1 MLLQVCNVT
10 VQQRHVAV
18 PFETLESKQCFV
30 TPPRNSKVQNAS
42 FSLHFGCSTRVVR
55 ATTSNFL
62 ATTLESFSVLF
73 ASLKNCLR
81 GTFTTFGSTLR
92 QLCKQPPGIRSGFC
106 GIGFLKIA
114 HFWWRMVCSQVICD
128 QLEVC
133 YAKKDLRNEFFR
145 RFCVDP
151 CVFYFFLKRISM
163 SESLR
168 QKNVN
173 RIEANQG
180 FGSRFA

>member
-1 MLLQVCNVT
+1 MVVIGAIFRSLAMVKKARRYNPVMVTLTLECFQEPRTDLLLQVCT

-18 PFETLESKQCFV
+18 PFETLESKHCFV
-30 TPPRNSKVQNAS
+30 TPSRTSKVQNAS

-62 ATTLESFSVLF
+62 ATTLRVFQFCAL
-73 ASLKNCLR
+73 LKNCLR

-128 QLEVC
+128 QLEAS
-133 YAKKDLRNEFFR
+133 YAKKDLRNGLFR
-145 RFCVDP
+145 RF
-151 CVFYFFLKRISM
+151 
-163 SESLR
+163 
-168 QKNVN
+168 
-173 RIEANQG
+173 
-180 FGSRFA
+180 

>member
-1 MLLQVCNVT
+1 MFHKGGESYDLQLSCNY
-10 VQQRHVAV
+10 
-18 PFETLESKQCFV
+18 FE
-30 TPPRNSKVQNAS
+30 R
-42 FSLHFGCSTRVVR
+42 
-55 ATTSNFL
+55 
-62 ATTLESFSVLF
+62 FSVLF

-128 QLEVC
+128 QLEASYS
-133 YAKKDLRNEFFR
+133 YAKKDLRNGLFR
-145 RFCVDP
+145 QFYVDP
-151 CVFYFFLKRISM
+151 CGVFFLLKSISM
-163 SESLR
+163 SESLS

-173 RIEANQG
+173 AFLSISVSSFCRNCSFLVEDGMFPLDLRPVRGVLCKKGPQK
-180 FGSRFA
+180 